1 MEEVQQIVDALGNV
15 SIRISAG
22 ELAARADPEVG
33 PGVTAP
39 IIVIGRRFDGRDAA
53 DTPTGIMIAGKWGFV
68 KWDGKGL
75 VFNARCESLTTSSF
89 FSPHI
94 LRGRGLVPATAYF
107 EWEHGPGGKR
117 GHKYKIRAKEDG
129 MLFMAGLGRRH
140 PQLGVEF
147 TVVTRNAMDS
157 VKGIHDRMPL
167 LLDRESSL
175 QWLAPEWNP
184 QLLKRDSVEVL
195 PELAE

>member
-1 MEEVQQIVDALGNV
+1 MCVRYLSPDKMKEVQQIVDALGNV
-15 SIRISAG
+15 SIRVPEN
-22 ELAARADPEVG
+22 ELAARANPEVG

-39 IIVIGRRFDGRDAA
+39 IIVIGR
-53 DTPTGIMIAGKWGFV
+53 IMISGKWGFV

-75 VFNARCESLTTSSF
+75 VFNARCESLTTSQF

-94 LRGRGLVPATAYF
+94 MRGRCLVPATAYF

-117 GHKYKIRAKEDG
+117 GRKYRIRAANGG

-140 PQLGVEF
+140 PQLGVEY
-147 TVVTRNAMDS
+147 TVITRNAMDS
-157 VKGIHDRMPL
+157 VKSIHDRMPL

-184 QLLKRDSVEVL
+184 QLLKQESVKVL

>member
-1 MEEVQQIVDALGNV
+1 MCVRYLSPDKMKEVQQIIDALGNV
-15 SIRISAG
+15 SIRVPEN
-22 ELAARADPEVG
+22 ELAARANPEIG

-39 IIVIGRRFDGRDAA
+39 IIVIGR
-53 DTPTGIMIAGKWGFV
+53 IMISGKWGFV

-94 LRGRGLVPATAYF
+94 LRGRCLVPATAYF

-117 GHKYKIRAKEDG
+117 GRKYKIHAAQGG

-140 PQLGVEF
+140 PELGVEY
-147 TVVTRNAMDS
+147 TVITRPAVSS
-157 VKGIHDRMPL
+157 VRGIHDRMPL
-167 LLDRESSL
+167 LLDRESCL
-175 QWLAPEWNP
+175 QWLAPEWDP
-184 QLLKRDSVEVL
+184 QLLKHDSVEVF
-195 PELAE
+195 PEVAE